1 MDLIKKVANYLWV
14 LLEDFGRA
22 KAAAAL
28 ARNGNYDLARS
39 VISEKSV

>member
-1 MDLIKKVANYLWV
+1 MDLIKKVSNYLWV

-28 ARNGNYDLARS
+28 ARNGNYELARN
-39 VISEKSV
+39 VISQK

>member
-1 MDLIKKVANYLWV
+1 MDLIRKISHYLWV

-28 ARNGNYDLARS
+28 ARNGNYELARN
-39 VISEKSV
+39 VISQK